1 MERKLDIP
9 LNANERYLYAICM
22 RLDALIEMM
31 NSFIQVYANQNN
43 LATTQNVVEEKVTK
57 PRKSKG

>member
-1 MERKLDIP
+1 MRQLDIP
-9 LNANERYLYAICM
+9 LNANERYLHAICT
-22 RLDALIEMM
+22 RLDVLIEMM

-43 LATTQNVVEEKVTK
+43 LATTENVVQEKVTK